1 MRQNGRRERLDLG
14 VEGRLPPERLP
25 RHRGGFDART
35 DRSEAHGD
43 ESSKP
48 PARFL
53 TYPSAFFIL
62 CAVMRELGAPTV
74 QQALAGL
81 WTAGADARLKLR
93 DALTALS
100 DAALRQPVPQVVE
113 TEMILAFEAE
123 AALSRLLERLEE
135 RG

>member
-1 MRQNGRRERLDLG
+1 
-14 VEGRLPPERLP
+14 
-25 RHRGGFDART
+25 
-35 DRSEAHGD
+35 
-43 ESSKP
+43 
-48 PARFL
+48 
-53 TYPSAFFIL
+53 
-62 CAVMRELGAPTV
+62 MRELGAPTV

-135 RG
+135 R